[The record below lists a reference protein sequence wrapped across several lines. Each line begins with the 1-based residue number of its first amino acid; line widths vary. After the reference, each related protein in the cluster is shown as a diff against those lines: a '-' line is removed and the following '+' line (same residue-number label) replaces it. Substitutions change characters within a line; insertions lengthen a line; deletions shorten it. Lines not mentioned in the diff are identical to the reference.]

1 MGEFLGWAT
10 VVCSALAIGDFIFKR
25 LNKVVTGYLPRES
38 QFRDYYKLLLK
49 LFIRFHKLFGLAAVT
64 FAVIHFLSQYLGGDI
79 AITGVI
85 AVCSLAL
92 MGVTG
97 IILAVVHELIFVHLS
112 SLKAGRCRQPQK
124 SAVHS
129 AACQPVFDF
138 LVVSRQKFKIDIR
151 IILLKGLDHVP
162 L

>member
-25 LNKVVTGYLPRES
+25 LNKVVIGYLPKES

-64 FAVIHFLSQYLGGDI
+64 FAVVHFLTQYLGGEI

-85 AVCSLAL
+85 ATCSLAL

-97 IILAVVHELIFVHLS
+97 IILAVVHVGS
-112 SLKAGRCRQPQK
+112 RSLRLNIHRCVCAAMIL
-124 SAVHS
+124 AV
-129 AACQPVFDF
+129 A
-138 LVVSRQKFKIDIR
+138 I
-151 IILLKGLDHVP
+151 HVITVG
-162 L
+162 